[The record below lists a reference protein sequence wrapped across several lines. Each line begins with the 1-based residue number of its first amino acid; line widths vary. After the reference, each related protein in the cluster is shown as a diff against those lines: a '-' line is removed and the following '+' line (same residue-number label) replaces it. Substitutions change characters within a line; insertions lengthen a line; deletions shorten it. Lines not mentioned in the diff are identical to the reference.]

1 MVNSAEWLAK
11 CLDLCVNVYS
21 KTDCDNEQGFA
32 EIERLYNLLD
42 SGKRQEII
50 NILENSLESKDIIFV
65 CSCIMAYTNIR
76 EIEDYVTDV
85 ICKAETDIE
94 TGIMYETMLR
104 IYGKYIGYRKIR
116 ALHKKNVQMIS
127 DKLELHYEYMP
138 LSVRNRKRIIIAT
151 EQILSQLHAPTK
163 IVCEYAY
170 VLEKMLGYEVIIVVA
185 PSDIQLGLEL
195 WYRPR
200 VLCSVES
207 PTNSIDLIYRDITL
221 RIYQVRMTEGINKY
235 SDFFQIIN
243 EFKPYFVIN
252 LGVLNPVADIF
263 SYMTNVVAI
272 AMSTGYPVSEADIL
286 VKKGNGVDDD
296 VNERVI
302 AGQKCI
308 YVTEKYP
315 IVLTENTDKVD
326 YDKYDLP
333 KDKFIISV
341 VGNRLNDEIDAD
353 FEKVIKWAL
362 ENFPQTVVVF
372 VGPADSI
379 LEHFKVEMDN
389 QRVIGIKFCRELME
403 FYNCVDLYLNP
414 RRSGGGVSSVMALN
428 AGVPVVTLPD
438 CDVAVNVG
446 KNYEVSDFDKM
457 KKEISKYI
465 NDSEYYEKQSLWA
478 RKSVEGAGLNK
489 VKDYVKKL
497 VDKIKCV
504 IEESDENDSI

>member
-341 VGNRLNDEIDAD
+341 VGNRLNDEIDTD

-379 LEHFKVEMDN
+379 LEHFNVEVGN
-389 QRVIGIKFCRELME
+389 QRVIGIEFCKELME

-504 IEESDENDSI
+504 IEESDDNDSI

>member
-341 VGNRLNDEIDAD
+341 VGNRLNDEIDTD

-379 LEHFKVEMDN
+379 LEHFNVEVGN
-389 QRVIGIKFCRELME
+389 QRVIGIEFCKELME

-428 AGVPVVTLPD
+428 AGVPVVTLPG

-446 KNYEVSDFDKM
+446 ENYVVSDFDKM

>member
-308 YVTEKYP
+308 YVAEKYP

-379 LEHFKVEMDN
+379 LEHFNVEVGN
-389 QRVIGIKFCRELME
+389 QRVIGIEFCKELME

-489 VKDYVKKL
+489 VNDYVKKL
-497 VDKIKCV
+497 IDKIKCV

>member
-1 MVNSAEWLAK
+1 MINATEWLAE
-11 CLDLCVNVYS
+11 CLKLCVNIYTKS
-21 KTDCDNEQGFA
+21 DHDNENGFA
-32 EIERLYNLLD
+32 KIWKSYSLMEIDEKIKIYQLLD
-42 SGKRQEII
+42 K
-50 NILENSLESKDIIFV
+50 NLESKDIIFV
-65 CSCIMAYTNIR
+65 CSCIMAYTDIH
-76 EIEDYVTDV
+76 EVEDYVTDV
-85 ICKAETDIE
+85 MCLAKSGLNTS
-94 TGIMYETMLR
+94 IMYEIMLR
-104 IYGKYIGYRKIR
+104 RYGKYISYEKIR
-116 ALHKKNVQMIS
+116 NLHKKNVHMI
-127 DKLELHYEYMP
+127 LERLDLKYDYMP
-138 LSVRNRKRIIIAT
+138 LSARNKKRIIIAT

-170 VLEKMLGYEVIIVVA
+170 VLQEMMGYEVIILSST
-185 PSDIQLGLEL
+185 SDAEIGLEY
-195 WYRPR
+195 WYRPI
-200 VLCSVES
+200 VMDTVDS
-207 PTNSIDLIYRDITL
+207 PTNCIDLVYRDITL
-221 RIYQVRMTEGINKY
+221 KIYQVKLSEGIDKY
-235 SDFFQIIN
+235 GDFFQIIH
-243 EFKPYFVIN
+243 EFKPYFI
-252 LGVLNPVADIF
+252 LSIGVLNPVVDICKW
-263 SYMTNVVAI
+263 MTNVVAI

-308 YVTEKYP
+308 YVAEKYP

-379 LEHFKVEMDN
+379 LEHFNVEVGN
-389 QRVIGIKFCRELME
+389 QRVIGIEFCKELME

-504 IEESDENDSI
+504 IEESDDNDSI

>member
-127 DKLELHYEYMP
+127 DKLEFHYEYMP

-170 VLEKMLGYEVIIVVA
+170 VLEKMLGYEVIILVA

-263 SYMTNVVAI
+263 SYMTNVAAI
-272 AMSTGYPVSEADIL
+272 AMSTSYPISEADIL
-286 VKKGNGVDDD
+286 VKKGHIVSGDVDAD
-296 VNERVI
+296 VTS
-302 AGQKCI
+302 GQRCI

-315 IVLTENTDKVD
+315 VVLTEKPDNVD
-326 YDKYDLP
+326 YEKFGLP
-333 KDKFIISV
+333 EDKFIISI
-341 VGNRLNDEIDAD
+341 VGNRLENEVDTE
-353 FEKVIKWAL
+353 FEEVIRWTL
-362 ENFPQTVVVF
+362 ENFEQTVVVF
-372 VGPADSI
+372 VGKADTI
-379 LEHFKVEMDN
+379 LEHFKAEFEGR
-389 QRVIGIKFCRELME
+389 RVIGIGLCRELME
-403 FYNCVDLYLNP
+403 LYNCVDLYLNP
-414 RRSGGGVSSVMALN
+414 KRSGGGVSSVMALN

-446 KNYEVSDFDKM
+446 ERYVADSYEEM
-457 KKEISKYI
+457 KTAISRYI
-465 NDSEYYEKQSLWA
+465 DDTVYYREQSEWA
-478 RKSVEGAGLNK
+478 RKSTEGADLNK
-489 VKDYVKKL
+489 VKDYVEKL
-497 VDKIKCV
+497 IDKIETM